1 MFILQKL
8 LIEKNISSLQEMG
21 ANNVIFKTC
30 TKLPILKRYITDIQL
45 NYSEESNIQNSTDLI
60 GAKFS

>member
-1 MFILQKL
+1 
-8 LIEKNISSLQEMG
+8 MG

-30 TKLPILKRYITDIQL
+30 TKLPVLKRYITEIQL
-45 NYSEESNIQNSTDLI
+45 NSTEEQNIQHSTELT

>member
-1 MFILQKL
+1 
-8 LIEKNISSLQEMG
+8 MG

-30 TKLPILKRYITDIQL
+30 TKLPILKRYITENQL
-45 NYSEESNIQNSTDLI
+45 NSTEEQNIQHTIEST

>member
-1 MFILQKL
+1 L
-8 LIEKNISSLQEMG
+8 LIKNNISALQEMG

-30 TKLPILKRYITDIQL
+30 TKLPILKRYITENQL
-45 NYSEESNIQNSTDLI
+45 NSTEEQNIQHSIEST